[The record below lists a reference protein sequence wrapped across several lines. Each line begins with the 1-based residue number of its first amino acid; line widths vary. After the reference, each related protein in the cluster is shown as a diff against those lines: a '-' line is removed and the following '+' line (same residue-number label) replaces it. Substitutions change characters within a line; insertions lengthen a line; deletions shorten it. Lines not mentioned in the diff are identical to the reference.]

1 MIWLST
7 EYFHR
12 MGICTFLDV
21 GAGMVPT
28 NSRSMSQSRTWE
40 LSVFSHTFSAIWEFA
55 HRVVWE
61 LHGFLL
67 HKKYLRTHNFGM
79 FVFSPYFF
87 HTMGIHS
94 SHALEIAWI
103 SALHEIFKKP
113 LPYLPWF
120 AIFFSTHWVCT
131 FSILE
136 KMNSNSKEKNIGK
149 IFCRFLRV

>member
-1 MIWLST
+1 
-7 EYFHR
+7 
-12 MGICTFLDV
+12 
-21 GAGMVPT
+21 
-28 NSRSMSQSRTWE
+28 
-40 LSVFSHTFSAIWEFA
+40 
-55 HRVVWE
+55 
-61 LHGFLL
+61 
-67 HKKYLRTHNFGM
+67 M

-149 IFCRFLRV
+149 TKFFAALQEYNPYEEYVEECLQSRKN